1 MLAMDIPISVMS
13 GMLLAEGGKGL
24 ILDEGKN
31 SKLLLRFIT
40 LAYAAIFIFPTPVY
54 YFLGWPSWE
63 INYAGSWADH
73 IADVPIKAAFSY
85 VLLACAVLPTWLG
98 LEIGMSLIKKG
109 KDQLNRIIYLLL
121 FVLTGLIILSLYKE
135 TFNVASTYEK
145 YNAGDT
151 YSLWRTDF
159 ITGIGLTY
167 VYFWGSL
174 AVFYFWLKKKF

>member
-13 GMLLAEGGKGL
+13 GMLLAEGGKKL
-24 ILDEGKN
+24 ILADGKN
-31 SKLLLRFIT
+31 DKLLLRFIT

-54 YFLGWPSWE
+54 YFLGWPAWE

-73 IADVPIKAAFSY
+73 IFDTPVKAAFSY

-98 LEIGMSLIKKG
+98 LEIGMKLIKSG
-109 KDQLNRIIYLLL
+109 KDKLNRILYILL
-121 FVLTGLIILSLYKE
+121 FLITGLIILLLYNE
-135 TFNVASTYEK
+135 TFNIASTSAK
-145 YNAGDT
+145 YNQGET

-174 AVFYFWLKKKF
+174 ALFYLWLKKKL